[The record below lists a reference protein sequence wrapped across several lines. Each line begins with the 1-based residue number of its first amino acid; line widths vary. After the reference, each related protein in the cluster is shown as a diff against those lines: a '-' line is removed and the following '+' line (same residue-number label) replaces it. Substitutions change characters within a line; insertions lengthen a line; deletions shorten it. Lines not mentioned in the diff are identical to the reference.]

1 MFCIK
6 KVALNLEERNDT
18 KTHITLFSLRIRK
31 YIKEL
36 GR

>member
-6 KVALNLEERNDT
+6 KVALNLEEGNDT
-18 KTHITLFSLRIRK
+18 KAHITLFPLRITK